1 MADINRAW
9 QVLGDPVR
17 RREYDL
23 SLREPTSSAAGAST
37 GGRSGY
43 AAAEVRIEP
52 LAPLE
57 PARFPWKL
65 LGVLFLLGLV
75 FVIVNTAT
83 ASEPRPPAV
92 DNVLDPGDC
101 VVIEA
106 NGDAAERLCT
116 EPHDGVVEDLVPSGE
131 VCAATAEPHRD
142 KQGMGTACVRLG

>member
-1 MADINRAW
+1 MADVNRAW

-23 SLREPTSSAAGAST
+23 SLRQPASSAAGPS
-37 GGRSGY
+37 
-43 AAAEVRIEP
+43 AADRHAGAARARAVVLE
-52 LAPLE
+52 PLE

-83 ASEPRPPAV
+83 ASDPVPPRV
-92 DNVLDPGDC
+92 DNVLEPDDC

-106 NGDAAERLCT
+106 NGDAAERLCA
-116 EPHDGVVEDLVPSGE
+116 EPHDGVVEMLVPIGDP
-131 VCAATAEPHRD
+131 CPATAEPHRD
-142 KQGMGTACVRLG
+142 KQGMGTACVRLP